1 MGCHMCL
8 AVPLRIV
15 SIENLVATV
24 DLHGVRTGVSLLL
37 LPEKAEA
44 GDYVLVHAG
53 FALQKLDEEAA
64 KETLD
69 LLKEMAQGMEQE
81 TS

>member
-1 MGCHMCL
+1 MCL